1 MYNLLVLW
9 LAASHRVVA
18 ESLFV
23 SPRTGP
29 PNGHGTY
36 GSNARWQLGSSQLV
50 AFQTNWTAYKIELWQ
65 QPPESTARKAAG
77 VVYNQNTGEDLPQSF
92 YWTVQTYNLLLSDSP
107 LFFFS
112 LQDSNSPARQPSPFF
127 NITIATAPMSSKT
140 TASSKTAQSS
150 STQTTHSVSSIS
162 VVSTQTSLPATSL
175 SEHVVTIQGVSEG
188 AAAGIGVGVAL
199 GVVLVAV
206 LIWFAFY
213 RRKRDHQPQLAEIE
227 GRELVTRK
235 RGSLEKRPITE
246 YDQPRL
252 ELPG

>member
-1 MYNLLVLW
+1 MSL
-9 LAASHRVVA
+9 RVVA
-18 ESLFV
+18 ESHFV

-29 PNGHGTY
+29 PNGHGPY

-65 QPPESTARKAAG
+65 QPLQSTAIKAANI
-77 VVYNQNTGEDLPQSF
+77 VYNQNVGQDLPQSF
-92 YWTVQTYNLLLSDSP
+92 YWTVQTYNLLLADSA

-112 LQDSNSPARQPSPFF
+112 LQDSNSPARKPSPFF
-127 NITIATAPMSSKT
+127 NITIATAPVSSKT
-140 TASSKTAQSS
+140 TTSSETTQSFSNQPTS
-150 STQTTHSVSSIS
+150 STSSVST
-162 VVSTQTSLPATSL
+162 VSTQASLPASSP
-175 SEHVVTIQGVSEG
+175 SEHMDMTQGVSG
-188 AAAGIGVGVAL
+188 VSAGTAAGIGVGVAS
-199 GVVLVAV
+199 GIVLVAI
-206 LIWFAFY
+206 LIWVAL
-213 RRKRDHQPQLAEIE
+213 RRRRRDQQQQQQQQPAEIE